1 MSEPSDNRP
10 VNQRQGG
17 VCTDNASSRALQ
29 LPALSRAGSLP
40 RAFMALAKAP
50 GQQVPDAAGV
60 AEAAA
65 AAAKL
70 KNLHDQQE
78 IASSKHDGDEVEGK
92 SRSGIATEEKIE
104 ADSEHRQTAMHQH
117 QHQHQ
122 DQQRKQQPSEKLK
135 ALGQTF
141 DEFAAKSMNGAAAEW
156 NDDRNHHKEVPQPAA
171 APAHVVAGTDRWS
184 STQRLASKEQTWG
197 GGERGKRLTSN
208 VREGL
213 IEAQYGGRGR
223 AGRNALLA
231 RDGTVIYASLSSVIV
246 VRPPPLDHPH
256 CQVATREASIYNMHR
271 FEVVCMTLHHRRHQP
286 HQSPS
291 SPRANNEVNQ
301 ADVSI
306 VASCDA
312 GRAGRVLVWRSDTLE
327 TLASLP
333 SCHAKGASIL
343 CFGGSNRSMLAT
355 VGAEPSNGPGRSSPS
370 STEQRTLQL
379 TRFLPYVSHPHTN
392 VPYN

>member
-197 GGERGKRLTSN
+197 GGERGKRLAKN
-208 VREGL
+208 VRGGL
-213 IEAQYGGRGR
+213 FEAQ
-223 AGRNALLA
+223 
-231 RDGTVIYASLSSVIV
+231 
-246 VRPPPLDHPH
+246 
-256 CQVATREASIYNMHR
+256 
-271 FEVVCMTLHHRRHQP
+271 
-286 HQSPS
+286 
-291 SPRANNEVNQ
+291 
-301 ADVSI
+301 
-306 VASCDA
+306 
-312 GRAGRVLVWRSDTLE
+312 
-327 TLASLP
+327 
-333 SCHAKGASIL
+333 
-343 CFGGSNRSMLAT
+343 
-355 VGAEPSNGPGRSSPS
+355 
-370 STEQRTLQL
+370 
-379 TRFLPYVSHPHTN
+379 
-392 VPYN
+392 